1 MFIPRKEPLNL
12 HLNLYRRRTS
22 GGKEFYL
29 GKYSKLCDPRPDSS
43 FMLLSTSI
51 LDLDF
56 DAAMHTD
63 PFNILPTNSSYDF
76 HLDDFRSFKRYRRN
90 CEKITKENER
100 EKKRSRV
107 IKVACLTANF
117 WFHFALTLLRPCSL
131 SPPQPPSPT
140 LLPTPST
147 ATLHALQQ
155 NRTNCSPVI
164 QFASTQSISL
174 SCDYYILLNS
184 LA

>member
-100 EKKRSRV
+100 EKKTISRNKGSV
-107 IKVACLTANF
+107 SDREFLVPLCPHAFT
-117 WFHFALTLLRPCSL
+117 S
-131 SPPQPPSPT
+131 
-140 LLPTPST
+140 LLPIPTTTSFPHSLT
-147 ATLHALQQ
+147 YPLHSYPARAPTESYEL
-155 NRTNCSPVI
+155 
-164 QFASTQSISL
+164 F
-174 SCDYYILLNS
+174 SCNTIRFNTIYFTFL
-184 LA
+184 